1 MNKQLVIDEV
11 NKFIEDAKM
20 EIILLEEE
28 LSKLNSIDYNEEDD
42 F

>member
-11 NKFIEDAKM
+11 IKFIEDAKI
-20 EIILLEEE
+20 EIINLEEE
-28 LSKLNSIDYNEEDD
+28 LSVLNSIDYNEEDN

>member
-11 NKFIEDAKM
+11 NKFIEDAKI
-20 EIILLEEE
+20 EIIELEEE
-28 LSKLNSIDYNEEDD
+28 LSVLNSIDYNEEDN